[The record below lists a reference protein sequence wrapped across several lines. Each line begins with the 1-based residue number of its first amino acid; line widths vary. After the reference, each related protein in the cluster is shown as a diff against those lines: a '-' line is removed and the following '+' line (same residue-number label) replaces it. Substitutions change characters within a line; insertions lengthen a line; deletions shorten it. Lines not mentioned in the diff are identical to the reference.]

1 MRKTK
6 LTVKPTTA
14 FKKDYKLAIKRGLQI
29 ELLETVIETLAM
41 GNTLPPENRDHDL
54 TGNWRG
60 HRECHIQPDWLLIYR
75 IADRKGTRTAKLAE
89 KLPFLKNHRYAV
101 QIGGAMGFIVIFGII
116 VWITKIPAVI
126 YFAVSGAVVGLING
140 MATTLMY
147 NDN

>member
-41 GNTLPPENRDHDL
+41 GNTLPPGNRDHDL

-75 IADRKGTRTAKLAE
+75 IEGDVLVLTLSRTGTHSGSVREMSQMPHGGNLCGIWFFIEMSYSYRPAG
-89 KLPFLKNHRYAV
+89 PFANAIH
-101 QIGGAMGFIVIFGII
+101 
-116 VWITKIPAVI
+116 
-126 YFAVSGAVVGLING
+126 FAS
-140 MATTLMY
+140 
-147 NDN
+147 

>member
-1 MRKTK
+1 MGK
-6 LTVKPTTA
+6 LLIRALCIAVPMA
-14 FKKDYKLAIKRGLQI
+14 LVQ
-29 ELLETVIETLAM
+29 
-41 GNTLPPENRDHDL
+41 
-54 TGNWRG
+54 
-60 HRECHIQPDWLLIYR
+60 LIYR
-75 IADRKGTRTAKLAE
+75 IADRKGIRTAKLAE

-101 QIGGAMGFIVIFGII
+101 QIGGAMGFIVIFGLI

>member
-1 MRKTK
+1 
-6 LTVKPTTA
+6 
-14 FKKDYKLAIKRGLQI
+14 
-29 ELLETVIETLAM
+29 M
-41 GNTLPPENRDHDL
+41 GK
-54 TGNWRG
+54 
-60 HRECHIQPDWLLIYR
+60 LLI
-75 IADRKGTRTAKLAE
+75 IALCIAVPMALVQAHLPHCRPQGMRTAKLAE
-89 KLPFLKNHRYAV
+89 KLPLLKNHRYAV